1 MPPRKHT
8 YLKTHRIAGNTL
20 SIDTASEEAGLREQ
34 AAKANTG
41 RAAKT
46 LVKQGQLRVTL
57 VALRKGSV
65 LSAHR
70 VEGDVTIQVLRG
82 QFEILT
88 QDGAIR
94 AAKGNIVAL
103 RAGVSHEAH
112 AVRDSTILITTSMR

>member
-34 AAKANTG
+34 AANSTSG

-46 LVKQGQLRVTL
+46 LVKEGRLRVTL
-57 VALRKGSV
+57 VALRKGAV
-65 LSAHR
+65 LGAHR
-70 VEGDVTIQVLRG
+70 VEGDVTLQVLRG
-82 QFEILT
+82 QFEVLT

-94 AAKGNIVAL
+94 VAKANIVAL

-112 AVRDSTILITTSMR
+112 ALRDSTILITASMR